1 MFVGI
6 TVDGKMIVQ
15 DTKGRYFIAGQYG
28 RPAFND
34 LGKEIF
40 VLANTYEVDNESIRV
55 QNKVTGTYI
64 LENQIK
70 DLKFI

>member
-6 TVDGKMIVQ
+6 TTDSKMIMQ
-15 DTKGRYFIAGQYG
+15 DARGRYFIAGQYG

-34 LGKEIF
+34 FDRESFIL
-40 VLANTYEVDNESIRV
+40 VNTYEVDGIGIKV
-55 QNKVTGTYI
+55 QNKVTGVSL
-64 LENQIK
+64 LEIK

>member
-6 TVDGKMIVQ
+6 TIDDRMIVQ
-15 DTKGRYFIAGQYG
+15 DARGRYFVAGQYG

-34 LGKEIF
+34 LGKEVF
-40 VLANTYEVDNESIRV
+40 VLTNTYEVDNESIRV
-55 QNKVTGTYI
+55 QNKVTGTYL
-64 LENQIK
+64 LEIR

>member
-6 TVDGKMIVQ
+6 TADDKMIIK

-28 RPAFND
+28 KPAFND
-34 LGKEIF
+34 LGTEVF
-40 VLANTYEVDNESIRV
+40 VLTNTYEVDNESIKV
-55 QNKVTGTYI
+55 QNKVTGVSL
-64 LENQIK
+64 LEIK

>member
-1 MFVGI
+1 MFIGI
-6 TVDGKMIVQ
+6 TTDGKMIMK

-34 LGKEIF
+34 LGNGVFI
-40 VLANTYEVDNESIRV
+40 LPNTYEVDNVSIKV
-55 QNKVTGTYI
+55 QNKVMGTHL
-64 LENQIK
+64 LEIK

>member
-6 TVDGKMIVQ
+6 TTDGKMIMQ

-34 LGKEIF
+34 LGNEVF
-40 VLANTYEVDNESIRV
+40 VLANGYEVDNESIKV
-55 QNKVTGTYI
+55 QNKVTGVSL
-64 LENQIK
+64 LEIK